1 MPVPVISKPAVAMHS
16 THAEVS
22 AFHFFKVE
30 EMAAHVESLAPWT
43 GLMEMVQKRKKQM
56 GSRRG
61 KPLGVGMGVAL
72 VWVVVGSP
80 WCLGNMVNKCK
91 VLVLVLGV
99 GRWVLGLGV
108 GVGVGGVLCFV
119 VLVFFSFFRFVH
131 ARSFYS
137 FYPKSDD
144 LFLHFSSVFR
154 AFVVRVIP

>member
-43 GLMEMVQKRKKQM
+43 GLMKMVQKRKKQM

-61 KPLGVGMGVAL
+61 KPLGVGMGVTL
-72 VWVVVGSP
+72 VWVVAGSP

-91 VLVLVLGV
+91 VLVLVLVV
-99 GRWVLGLGV
+99 GCWVLGLGV
-108 GVGVGGVLCFV
+108 GCWGWF
-119 VLVFFSFFRFVH
+119 
-131 ARSFYS
+131 
-137 FYPKSDD
+137 
-144 LFLHFSSVFR
+144 
-154 AFVVRVIP
+154 

>member
-56 GSRRG
+56 DSRRG

-108 GVGVGGVLCFV
+108 GVGVGGVFV
-119 VLVFFSFFRFVH
+119 FCVFFSVC
-131 ARSFYS
+131 ARSQLLLILS
-137 FYPKSDD
+137 QK
-144 LFLHFSSVFR
+144 
-154 AFVVRVIP
+154 

>member
-43 GLMEMVQKRKKQM
+43 GLMEMVQKREKQM
-56 GSRRG
+56 DSRRG

-80 WCLGNMVNKCK
+80 WCLGNMVNKCDG
-91 VLVLVLGV
+91 VGCRVLG
-99 GRWVLGLGV
+99 GV
-108 GVGVGGVLCFV
+108 GVGVCVGVVGVL
-119 VLVFFSFFRFVH
+119 
-131 ARSFYS
+131 
-137 FYPKSDD
+137 
-144 LFLHFSSVFR
+144 LFLF
-154 AFVVRVIP
+154 